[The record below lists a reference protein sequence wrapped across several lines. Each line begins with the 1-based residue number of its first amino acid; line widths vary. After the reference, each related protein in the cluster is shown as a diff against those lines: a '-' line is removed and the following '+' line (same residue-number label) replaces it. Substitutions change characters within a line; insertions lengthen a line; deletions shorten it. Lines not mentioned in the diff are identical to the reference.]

1 MILNCN
7 TLVLTLRPAYYSSF
21 SRAIPWELRVR
32 FSCPIKL
39 VSPKRRGFTIVELLV
54 VIAVISLLM
63 GILLPALGL
72 LRTQARHVTERNSAR
87 QATIAW
93 TSYAF
98 DNRGD
103 LLPGYRSGL
112 PASTAEGESI
122 ADETVG
128 VAANRY
134 PWRLA
139 PYLAHNFDVLYV
151 NEQNNVLD
159 GMRNQS
165 YADFLYTSATFPSLG
180 LNTTWVGGDEID
192 GCFNPALVEMLGQ
205 FYSKQLSRVRN
216 PSRVMVFCSARGN
229 SGTGGV
235 GGDITQGYF
244 KVSSP
249 NFSARRWDAEYDPA
263 ESSSFGN
270 LSARWGTDDEAVVS
284 RIDGS
289 VDSLDLV
296 ELQDM
301 RNWADMATSPDWTLA
316 PPGP

>member
-1 MILNCN
+1 M
-7 TLVLTLRPAYYSSF
+7 
-21 SRAIPWELRVR
+21 
-32 FSCPIKL
+32 
-39 VSPKRRGFTIVELLV
+39 ELLV

-72 LRTQARHVTERNSAR
+72 MRTQARHVTERNSAR
-87 QATIAW
+87 QATIGW

-112 PASTAEGESI
+112 PASTAEGQSI
-122 ADETVG
+122 ADETIG

-139 PYLAHNFDVLYV
+139 PYLGHNFDVLYV
-151 NEQNNVLD
+151 NEQNRVLD

-165 YADFLYTSATFPSLG
+165 YSDFLYSSATFPSLG

-229 SGTGGV
+229 SGAGGL